1 MTPPRVAM
9 WLSCLTMGGAERQS
23 LQVLDGLA
31 DAGFGVELWVWN
43 ELRDQECLEV
53 RPGVSVTFLDTY
65 GRQRAEKLRFLEAL
79 LQRTGCP
86 DLLFTVNF
94 DMNLVAAWLRVKRRI
109 TCPIISVLH
118 STVLPLRDQPR
129 IFLYRV
135 SMLLTERLVF
145 VSQNQFHYWCRR
157 GLGCF
162 NGVTIRNGVDLD
174 AFGAD
179 PMLRQSTR
187 RRLGVPDD
195 SVVISVVAAFR
206 KEKNHGQI
214 LRVFG
219 QLVKSHPATRLLL
232 VGDGPMRPAIEDGIR
247 AQGLN
252 GKVILTG
259 RQHDVRPFLLAS
271 DIGVICSVHHE
282 TFSLAALETLACGI
296 PMIMSDLAG
305 ASEIVR
311 HGENGLLFRRGD
323 DAGLLQS
330 IKFLLDRERR
340 DVFSQ
345 NALRSASSFSLAEMK
360 AQYVALA
367 RRVLDL
373 PTGGLSQ

>member
-1 MTPPRVAM
+1 
-9 WLSCLTMGGAERQS
+9 MGGAERQS

-31 DAGFGVELWVWN
+31 DAGFEVELWVWN
-43 ELRDQECLEV
+43 ELKDQECLEV
-53 RPGVSVTFLDTY
+53 RPGVSVTFLDAD
-65 GRQRAEKLRFLEAL
+65 GRQRADKLRFLEAL
-79 LQRTGCP
+79 LQSRGCP
-86 DLLFTVNF
+86 DLIFTVNF
-94 DMNLVAAWLRVKRRI
+94 DMNLVAVWLRVKRWI

-129 IFLYRV
+129 IMLYRV

-145 VSQNQFHYWCRR
+145 VSQNQFDYWCRR

-162 NGVTIRNGVDLD
+162 NGVTIRNGVDLG

-179 PMLRQSTR
+179 PILRQSTR
-187 RRLGVPDD
+187 RLLGVPDD
-195 SVVISVVAAFR
+195 VVVIAVVAAFR
-206 KEKNHGQI
+206 KEKNHAQI

-219 QLVKSHPATRLLL
+219 QLVKSHPATRLVL

-252 GKVILTG
+252 EKVILTG
-259 RQHDVRPFLLAS
+259 RQNDVRPFLLAS
-271 DIGVICSVHHE
+271 DIGVICSVHYE
-282 TFSLAALETLACGI
+282 TLSLAALETLACGI

-323 DAGLLQS
+323 DAGLLQA
-330 IKFLLDRERR
+330 IAAMLDRKRR
-340 DVFSQ
+340 DTFSQ
-345 NALRSASSFSLAEMK
+345 NARRSALSFGLAEMK

-367 RRVLDL
+367 LKVLAL
-373 PTGGLSQ
+373 PAEGTTR